1 MRVPPLP
8 QPPKAPR
15 AMSLP
20 LSPAI
25 GTTAGVGRGLLQL
38 MVAVLLFTMLDAL
51 AKDLVARYSFVV
63 VLWARFAVQL
73 AIVALV
79 LRHRFASHLR
89 TTVPGLHLAR
99 GLTQLAAG
107 ACFFA
112 SLAHIGLAEATA
124 LADLNPVFITLGAAL
139 FLGERI
145 GRHRILAVLAAM
157 AGAWMIVRPGTD
169 AFSPAAVLP
178 LLCALFYA
186 ANALIT
192 RAVGRSEAVATVM
205 VLSSLI
211 GTALVTLALPFHFT
225 GVALPDVP
233 RFVLI
238 GMLGTAA
245 QVLTIRAFSGTEASV
260 LAPFGYVGI
269 VFATLW
275 GVIFFAEWPDG
286 MTLAGALVIV
296 LAGLY
301 VWHRETRVRR

>member
-1 MRVPPLP
+1 
-8 QPPKAPR
+8 
-15 AMSLP
+15 MSLP
-20 LSPAI
+20 LSPTQGAA
-25 GTTAGVGRGLLQL
+25 AGIGRGLLQL
-38 MVAVLLFTMLDAL
+38 LGAVLLFTMLDAL
-51 AKDLVARYSFVV
+51 AKDLVARYSFVI

-73 AIVALV
+73 ALVALY
-79 LRHRFASHLR
+79 LRGNFSAHLR
-89 TTVPGLHLAR
+89 TAIPGLHIAR
-99 GLTQLAAG
+99 GLTQLGAG
-107 ACFFA
+107 AFFFA

-145 GRHRILAVLAAM
+145 GAHRIGAVLAALV
-157 AGAWMIVRPGTD
+157 GAWMIVRPGSD
-169 AFSPAAVLP
+169 AFTPAAILP

-192 RAVGRSEAVATVM
+192 RAVGRSEPVATVM

-211 GTALVTLALPFHFT
+211 GTGLVTLALPFYFAP
-225 GVALPDVP
+225 VAMADIP
-233 RFVLI
+233 RLI
-238 GMLGTAA
+238 GVGVMGTLA
-245 QVLTIRAFSGTEASV
+245 QVLVIRAFGSTEASV

-269 VFATLW
+269 VFAMLW
-275 GVIFFAEWPDG
+275 GVLFFGEWPDG

>member
-1 MRVPPLP
+1 MMTPVTDLP
-8 QPPKAPR
+8 DR
-15 AMSLP
+15 A
-20 LSPAI
+20 ANGI
-25 GTTAGVGRGLLQL
+25 GRGLVQL
-38 MVAVLLFTMLDAL
+38 IAAVLLFTLLDSL

-73 AIVALV
+73 ALVALF
-79 LRHRFASHLR
+79 LRGRFPAHLR
-89 TTVPGLHLAR
+89 TAIPGLHLAR

-107 ACFFA
+107 GCFFA
-112 SLAHIGLAEATA
+112 SLAHVGLAEATA

-145 GRHRILAVLAAM
+145 GIHRTLAVLAAM

-192 RAVGRSEAVATVM
+192 RAVGRSEPVATVM

-211 GTALVTLALPFHFT
+211 GTSLVTLALPFFWEP
-225 GVALPDVP
+225 VAWADIP
-233 RFVLI
+233 RLVAI
-238 GMLGTAA
+238 GALGTLA
-245 QVLTIRAFSGTEASV
+245 QVLTIRAFSSTEASV

-269 VFATLW
+269 VFATIW
-275 GVIFFAEWPDG
+275 GLLFFGEWPDG

-296 LAGLY
+296 LAGVY

>member
-1 MRVPPLP
+1 
-8 QPPKAPR
+8 
-15 AMSLP
+15 MSLP
-20 LSPAI
+20 LSPAT
-25 GTTAGVGRGLLQL
+25 GATAGIGRGLLQL
-38 MVAVLLFTMLDAL
+38 LAAVLLFTMLDAI

-73 AIVALV
+73 ALVALV
-79 LRHRFASHLR
+79 LRGRFPTHLR
-89 TTVPGLHLAR
+89 TAVPGLHLAR
-99 GLTQLAAG
+99 GLTQLGAG
-107 ACFFA
+107 AFFFA

-124 LADLNPVFITLGAAL
+124 LGDLNPVFITLGAAL

-145 GRHRILAVLAAM
+145 GAHRILAVLAAM

-169 AFSPAAVLP
+169 AFTPAAILP
-178 LLCALFYA
+178 LLCAVFYA

-192 RAVGRSEAVATVM
+192 RAVGRSEPVATVM

-211 GTALVTLALPFHFT
+211 GTTLVTLALPFYVT
-225 GVALPDVP
+225 PVALADIP
-233 RFVLI
+233 RFIAI
-238 GMLGTAA
+238 GAMGTVA
-245 QVLTIRAFSGTEASV
+245 QVLVIRAFSATEASV

-275 GVIFFAEWPDG
+275 GLLFFGEWPDG

>member
-1 MRVPPLP
+1 
-8 QPPKAPR
+8 
-15 AMSLP
+15 MSLP
-20 LSPAI
+20 LSPTTGA
-25 GTTAGVGRGLLQL
+25 TAGIGRGLLQL
-38 MVAVLLFTMLDAL
+38 LAAVLLFTMLDAI

-73 AIVALV
+73 ALVALV
-79 LRHRFASHLR
+79 LRGRFPTHLR
-89 TTVPGLHLAR
+89 TAVPGLHLAR
-99 GLTQLAAG
+99 GLTQLGAG
-107 ACFFA
+107 AFFFA

-124 LADLNPVFITLGAAL
+124 LGDLNPVFITLGAAL

-145 GRHRILAVLAAM
+145 GAHRILAVLAAM

-169 AFSPAAVLP
+169 AFTPAAILP
-178 LLCALFYA
+178 LLCAVFYA

-192 RAVGRSEAVATVM
+192 RAVGRSEPVARVM

-211 GTALVTLALPFHFT
+211 GTTLVTLALPFHFT
-225 GVALPDVP
+225 PVALADIP
-233 RFVLI
+233 RFIAI
-238 GMLGTAA
+238 GAMGTVA
-245 QVLTIRAFSGTEASV
+245 QVLVIRAFSATEASV

-269 VFATLW
+269 VFAMIW
-275 GVIFFAEWPDG
+275 GVVFFGEWPDG